1 MADMKNDYY
10 QEVTNEIIK
19 AIEEGTTPWQ
29 QGWDSKVGAAIAA
42 VPINGKT
49 GRPYYKDNLIRLSI
63 VMRRHGN
70 SKDPRFFT
78 FKQAKDMGYSIKKG
92 AKSTLIRMGFYAEK
106 DLEGNELPE
115 DEKHWTNR
123 YYRVFHATDCCQ
135 GMTYVK
141 DENGKQVYAPAYDSE
156 GKPVLVESKDK
167 DGKTVMVPKMEP
179 VIKYEPIPEYVP
191 KAEGYTH
198 DDQIELA
205 EAMLKR
211 SGAKIFND
219 QANQAYYRPSAD
231 EIHLPAQEAF
241 PEIADY
247 YATALH
253 ELGHWTG
260 HSSRLNRFGMGSVD
274 FGSPTYAKE
283 ELRAELASTFL
294 SADLGIPMNTQ
305 NHAAYIGSWLK
316 ALKEDKSEIFKAA
329 NDASKIAK
337 YLEDYVRDLMKEKLQ
352 AKSAEEVT
360 EKGATE
366 EPAKSAALEEK
377 TANTEATSPSKS
389 EEKAVTAEPPTQI
402 NKVDDIEPAS
412 KLYVS
417 VYQLGEGTDWR
428 FASWG
433 EAIKTHSAK
442 NPLDFKAY
450 EQKWEEFYEPKGEN
464 ISAILEGIYSQHN
477 TDGRPSRVSMPS
489 ISMSDVIQVNERYFY
504 VDSIGFQELNV
515 KPFREKELMTPVSNE
530 KIQKIIAAD
539 REAIG
544 ADKHDAYQK
553 SFNEAY
559 YAGSPVNIWAT
570 GTVEDEYNQFIFNN
584 AQKYSLSS
592 LRSADQAGWE
602 KADEAFLDQVAHKSY
617 EKKGY
622 VDKTDID
629 RAAVT
634 IFKLSPRMAVL
645 DGDKQEYTKM
655 LKANVLT
662 SAFCK
667 EHKASEAEAAAR

>member
-63 VMRRHGN
+63 VMRRHGD

-123 YYRVFHATDCCQ
+123 YYRVFHASDCCQ

-141 DENGKQVYAPAYDSE
+141 DEDGKQVYAPAYDRE
-156 GKPVLVESKDK
+156 GKPILVEGKDK

-191 KAEGYTH
+191 KAEGYSH
-198 DDQIELA
+198 DDQIEIA
-205 EAMLKR
+205 EAMLKK

-219 QANQAYYRPSAD
+219 QADRAFYRPSAD

-241 PEIADY
+241 PDIADY

-294 SADLGIPMNTQ
+294 SADLDIPMNTQ

-329 NDASKIAK
+329 NDASKIAH
-337 YLEDYVRDLMKEKLQ
+337 YLENYVRDLMKEKLQ
-352 AKSAEEVT
+352 AKSTGEAKEETTVKETAKTTALEDKATTAES
-360 EKGATE
+360 
-366 EPAKSAALEEK
+366 PAKES
-377 TANTEATSPSKS
+377 TAD
-389 EEKAVTAEPPTQI
+389 VT
-402 NKVDDIEPAS
+402 KPAS
-412 KLYVS
+412 KLYVAIH
-417 VYQLGEGTDWR
+417 QLKDGHDWH
-428 FASWG
+428 FDSWEEAS
-433 EAIKTHSAK
+433 KTHNAK

-450 EQKWEEFYEPKGEN
+450 EQKWQETYEAKGEN
-464 ISAILEGIYSQHN
+464 VSSILEHIYTEHN
-477 TDGRPSRVSMPS
+477 ADDRPSGQVMASL
-489 ISMSDVIQVNERYFY
+489 SMSDVVQVNERYFY
-504 VDSIGFQELNV
+504 VDSVGFQELNV
-515 KPFREKELMTPVSNE
+515 KPFKDMELMTPVSNE
-530 KIQKIIAAD
+530 KIEKTIAAD

-559 YAGSPVNIWAT
+559 YAGSPLNEQAAS
-570 GTVEDEYNQFIFNN
+570 VESSYQKFIFDN
-584 AQKYSLSS
+584 AQKFSLSS

-602 KADEAFLDQVAHKSY
+602 KADEAFLDQVAHISC
-617 EKKGY
+617 EKNGY

-629 RAAVT
+629 RATVT

-645 DGDKQEYTKM
+645 EGDKQEYTKR
-655 LKANVLT
+655 LKANVLAG
-662 SAFCK
+662 SFCK
-667 EHKASEAEAAAR
+667 EHPAPKTAAAAR